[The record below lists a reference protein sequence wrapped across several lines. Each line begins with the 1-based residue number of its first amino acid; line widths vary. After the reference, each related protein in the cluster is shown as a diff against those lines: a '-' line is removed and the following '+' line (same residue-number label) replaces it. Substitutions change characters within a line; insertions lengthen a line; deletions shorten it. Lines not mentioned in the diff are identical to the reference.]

1 MSRHVVQLRL
11 DVVPYFSV
19 QVSNLPGQIHIYM
32 RVSGRNRHTC
42 HNTCNHASIDGFC
55 QTRNELTVFSANTC
69 LKDGT
74 KTQRN
79 EIVRSLIAIDYSHS
93 RTKTA
98 QQSLHHGRP
107 FATEAIQKNPNA
119 RYKRHQQNMMG
130 SARAQLNTQN
140 FLKKTQ
146 DPQLLFS
153 CCVFAAVGQPPAHPK
168 TAHAH
173 LTTNWLETATTA
185 NVAPRRPTAI
195 GARLIFLRSRRRAL
209 GTNASLHAGVRSQLT
224 HLPRHTQSLLN
235 QCFFVQHAT
244 NLPCSPPT
252 HC

>member
-1 MSRHVVQLRL
+1 MSRHVVQLQL
-11 DVVPYFSV
+11 DLVPYFSV
-19 QVSNLPGQIHIYM
+19 QVSNLPGQIHINM

-55 QTRNELTVFSANTC
+55 QTRNELTVFSTNTC

-79 EIVRSLIAIDYSHS
+79 EIVRSLIAIDYFHS

-119 RYKRHQQNMMG
+119 RYNRHQQNMMG
-130 SARAQLNTQN
+130 IGARTTQHAK
-140 FLKKTQ
+140 FPKKTQ

-153 CCVFAAVGQPPAHPK
+153 CCVFAAVG
-168 TAHAH
+168 
-173 LTTNWLETATTA
+173 
-185 NVAPRRPTAI
+185 
-195 GARLIFLRSRRRAL
+195 
-209 GTNASLHAGVRSQLT
+209 
-224 HLPRHTQSLLN
+224 
-235 QCFFVQHAT
+235 
-244 NLPCSPPT
+244 
-252 HC
+252 